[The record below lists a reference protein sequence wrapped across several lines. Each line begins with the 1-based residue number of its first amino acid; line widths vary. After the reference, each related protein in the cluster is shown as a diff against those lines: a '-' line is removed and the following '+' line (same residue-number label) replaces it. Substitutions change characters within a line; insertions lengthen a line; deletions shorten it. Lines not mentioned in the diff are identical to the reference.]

1 MCILFVL
8 NIAHNYDNKYLQV
21 VVSYAK
27 KPKYFHLTRSLKK
40 LGRFVGR
47 GSKQSIARAAVNNKS
62 LLPQLVCAL
71 CSAIR
76 KELKSLCSDKHDSIL
91 RLKSKPALENFTW
104 KTVWLELEQNAP
116 TFLALLVG
124 LLPASKHQLDS
135 VRPALCMCASI
146 LLKLTNQKMD
156 LVQTVVSLVLKA
168 GHATK
173 QVGL

>member
-1 MCILFVL
+1 M
-8 NIAHNYDNKYLQV
+8 
-21 VVSYAK
+21 SYAK

-47 GSKQSIARAAVNNKS
+47 GSKQSIAAVNNKS
-62 LLPQLVCAL
+62 LLPQLVRAL
-71 CSAIR
+71 CSAVR
-76 KELKSLCSDKHDSIL
+76 KEVKSLCSDKHYSIL

-116 TFLALLVG
+116 TFLVLLVG
-124 LLPASKHQLDS
+124 LLPGSKQQLDS

-146 LLKLTNQKMD
+146 LLKLTNQKVD

-173 QVGL
+173 QVGLWLN